1 MKARRQS
8 AVRRPDGRGSVSHRS
23 GDSHGDAP
31 GAGNAAQTTPAPT
44 ATKQAPATASNAAI
58 VDPVEARSSDLH
70 AKLRITPAQEDL
82 WTNLTQVM
90 RDNAKTMEPLRK
102 ARAEKAISQP
112 MRRLPKYMLPAS
124 RSSSQSSRRSMTA
137 CRIRR
142 RRMPIPYSAETRRR
156 RPRRQRANDRKY
168 APCQDKT
175 PTVRDG
181 VALRKG
187 ESR

>member
-1 MKARRQS
+1 MAETGRGENHEGSRRQS

-102 ARAEKAISQP
+102 ARAEKAP
-112 MRRLPKYMLPAS
+112 T
-124 RSSSQSSRRSMTA
+124 MTA
-137 CRIRR
+137 VEEFTAYAEIAEVHAAGVKKFVPVFAALYDSMSDTQKKNADTIFRR
-142 RRMPIPYSAETRRR
+142 DA
-156 RPRRQRANDRKY
+156 A
-168 APCQDKT
+168 AKT
-175 PTVRDG
+175 TTS
-181 VALRKG
+181 KG
-187 ESR
+187 K